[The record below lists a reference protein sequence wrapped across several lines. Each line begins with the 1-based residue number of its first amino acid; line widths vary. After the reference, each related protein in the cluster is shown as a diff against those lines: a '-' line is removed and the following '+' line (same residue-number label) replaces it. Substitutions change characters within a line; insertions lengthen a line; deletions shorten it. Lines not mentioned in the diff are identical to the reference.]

1 MLVTNVGG
9 LAEII
14 PDEKVGYVVE
24 PNPKAIADKLVD
36 FFENKKANIFHE
48 NILEE
53 KKKYAW
59 NTMTST
65 IQQLYKQLTE
75 NHANQK

>member
-1 MLVTNVGG
+1 MIVTNVGG

-24 PNPKAIADKLVD
+24 PNSHALANAIVRFFASNKAS
-36 FFENKKANIFHE
+36 EMEQNIR
-48 NILEE
+48 EE

-59 NTMTST
+59 NILTAKMKKL
-65 IQQLYKQLTE
+65 IQSV
-75 NHANQK
+75 